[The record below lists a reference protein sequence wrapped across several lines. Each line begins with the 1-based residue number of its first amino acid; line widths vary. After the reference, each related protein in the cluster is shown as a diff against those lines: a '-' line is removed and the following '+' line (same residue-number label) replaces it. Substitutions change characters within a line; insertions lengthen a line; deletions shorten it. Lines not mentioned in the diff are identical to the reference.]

1 MIYQTCDAMVNI
13 STWNRVHF
21 WIYLLNSPSLSH
33 QTRPIQRHKQG
44 QQSSWVFW
52 TIWRTGASFQVLFNL
67 ATCPNYSITKFVMIR
82 GFHFLWK
89 GEQRTSKNDK
99 CQTLKMARSRY
110 IVFLMKSRKGLEL
123 VSSPQYWTK
132 NMLEMFRIQDNS
144 IWPNFILIVL
154 TIQKK

>member
-1 MIYQTCDAMVNI
+1 
-13 STWNRVHF
+13 
-21 WIYLLNSPSLSH
+21 
-33 QTRPIQRHKQG
+33 
-44 QQSSWVFW
+44 
-52 TIWRTGASFQVLFNL
+52 
-67 ATCPNYSITKFVMIR
+67 
-82 GFHFLWK
+82 
-89 GEQRTSKNDK
+89 
-99 CQTLKMARSRY
+99 MARSRY